1 MSLSAEQDLTLYM
14 RPFLGSHLVRSS
26 PTPYNDA
33 PNHQTREREDM
44 AESDDIRIER
54 IFHPY
59 ATEQMES
66 FAKKQGDGQVS
77 FVHYTSAEAALRIF
91 ENKRIWMRNVTSMS
105 DYSEVQHGMALLN
118 ETLFGNDG
126 KGLKALTEA
135 VDGCAVGATAEAIHF
150 LEKSWTDIRYNT
162 YLACISEHD
171 KEEDQHGRLSMWRAF
186 GTTDVRV
193 AIVFKFPY
201 SLIHGSVFSLVVSPV
216 AYFAKEQ
223 VEAELYR
230 IMDNVHRNLDL
241 LKSVGRERVVRAI
254 YAMLVAAV
262 TCVKHRGFSEE
273 REWRLIYAPGRWPS
287 PLIKP
292 STEVIRGIP
301 QTIYKIPFDASVPD
315 APEGLKQLDLAQ
327 LFHHLII
334 GPSLYPFS
342 MLEAFGNALQNAG
355 VPEPAKRI
363 VPSGIP
369 IRM

>member
-1 MSLSAEQDLTLYM
+1 
-14 RPFLGSHLVRSS
+14 
-26 PTPYNDA
+26 
-33 PNHQTREREDM
+33 M
-44 AESDDIRIER
+44 AESDDILIER

-77 FVHYTSAEAALRIF
+77 FVHYTSAEAALRII

-126 KGLKALTEA
+126 KGLKALTEG
-135 VDGCAVGATAEAIHF
+135 VDACAVGATAEAIQF

-162 YLACISEHD
+162 YLACFSEHD
-171 KEEDQHGRLSMWRAF
+171 QEEDQHGRLSMWRAF
-186 GTTDVRV
+186 GATDVRV
-193 AIVFKFPY
+193 AIVFRFPY
-201 SLIHGSVFSLVVSPV
+201 SLIQGSVFNLVVSPV

-223 VEAELYR
+223 VEAELYK
-230 IMDNVHRNLDL
+230 IVDNIHHNLDF

-262 TCVKHRGFSEE
+262 TCVKHKGFSEE
-273 REWRLIYAPGRWPS
+273 REWRLIYAPARWPS
-287 PLIKP
+287 PLIEP

-301 QTIYKIPFDASVPD
+301 QTIYKIPFDGSVPG
-315 APEGLKQLDLAQ
+315 APEGLKQLDLAR

-334 GPSLYPFS
+334 GPAQYPYS
-342 MLEAFGNALQNAG
+342 MFEAFGNALQNAG

-363 VPSGIP
+363 VASGIP